1 MNERLKELMLEAGY
15 AAPEMAGRAQK
26 LAQLIVRECLVVIDQ
41 PNGVGDDDVIRISQ
55 DVKKHFGVEE

>member
-26 LAQLIVRECLVVIDQ
+26 LAQLIVRECLVVINQ